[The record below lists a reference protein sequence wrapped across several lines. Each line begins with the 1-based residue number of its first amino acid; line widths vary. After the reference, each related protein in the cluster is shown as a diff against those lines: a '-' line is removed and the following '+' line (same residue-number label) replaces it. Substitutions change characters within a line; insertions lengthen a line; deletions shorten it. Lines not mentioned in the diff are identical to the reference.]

1 MRELAFIT
9 ERWLPCVGYEGSYE
23 VSSCGRVRSIDRI
36 IYKRGFPYPFK
47 GKILTPRLNKKG
59 YLFVKFHSENKGI
72 ERNPHRLVAEAF
84 IPNPENKPQV
94 NHIDSNKLNNN
105 DWNLEWNT
113 NSENQLH
120 AYRLGLQNKK
130 GENNS
135 NTVLKDS
142 DVTLI
147 KLRYNS
153 GLKISEV
160 SKELNINMSIL
171 RQIIYGRT
179 WRSNTTPILKR
190 DERSETNKPIYH
202 GIS

>member
-1 MRELAFIT
+1 MRELAFAN
-9 ERWLPCVGYEGSYE
+9 EKWLPCIGYEGSYE
-23 VSSCGRVRSIDRI
+23 VSSEGRVRSVDRI
-36 IYKRGFPYPFK
+36 ILKKGYPCPYE
-47 GKILTPRLNKKG
+47 GKILIQRLNQRG
-59 YLFVKFHSENKGI
+59 YPFVRFHSNNKGL

-84 IPNPENKPQV
+84 IPNPENKKYV
-94 NHIDSNKLNNN
+94 NHINGIKTDCRAV
-105 DWNLEWNT
+105 NLEWNT
-113 NSENQLH
+113 NSENQKH
-120 AYRLGLQNKK
+120 AYKLGLQPSKK

-179 WRSNTTPILKR
+179 WRSNTTPLLKR
-190 DERSETNKPIYH
+190 DERSLTKKPILL
-202 GIS
+202 